1 VEIETGILYT
11 TNTMPEDE
19 LLEEMKRCGAIIKG
33 HFIGTSGKHLD
44 TYVAK
49 DAIMPHTAFVSRF
62 CRMIAE
68 RALPHR
74 PDIVVGPVAC
84 GIIMSQWTAHHLSEL
99 TGREVLSVFTDE
111 VKNHQKLKRKYNR
124 LVEGARVVVVEDV
137 VNTGK
142 SIQEVVEAVKEKGGT
157 IVHAYSLF
165 NRGEPD
171 AVVSKKLG
179 VPYESLVYFP
189 RAAYDESEVPAWLAA
204 IPVNTEYGH
213 GGDHISGRK
222 DN

>member
-1 VEIETGILYT
+1 M
-11 TNTMPEDE
+11 NSDA
-19 LLEEMKRCGAIIKG
+19 LLEEMRRYGAVISG

-44 TYVAK
+44 TYLAK
-49 DAIMPHTAFVSRF
+49 DAIMPHTEFISRL

-68 RALPHR
+68 KALPLQ
-74 PDIVVGPVAC
+74 PDVVVGPIAC
-84 GIIMSQWTAHHLSEL
+84 GIIMSQWTAHHLSAL
-99 TGREVLSVFTDE
+99 SGREVLSVFTDE
-111 VKNHQKLKRKYNR
+111 VENHQKLKRKYNR
-124 LVEGARVVVVEDV
+124 LVSGARVVLVEDV

-142 SIQEVVEAVKEKGGT
+142 SILEVVETVKEKGGT

-171 AVVSKKLG
+171 AVVSERLG

-189 RAAYDESEVPAWLAA
+189 RVVYDEGAVPEWLAA
-204 IPVNTEYGH
+204 IPINTEYGH